1 MPAGT
6 EHGGITELDCDVEA
20 EEVWEAMR
28 TLKNGK
34 AGCPT
39 DGLVNELLKYGVAQ
53 GDTLSCILFD
63 FYIDG
68 LVQLV
73 YVQCPG
79 LPLQEQAKIAALL
92 FADDFTG
99 FATTPARL
107 QQLIDVVFAY
117 CRKWRLRANIESGK
131 STVMVF
137 HPTGKDQH
145 SPELPPVQDET
156 EYRGQQA
163 SWAG

>member
-1 MPAGT
+1 MLPRA
-6 EHGGITELDCDVEA
+6 IPCRA
-20 EEVWEAMR
+20 
-28 TLKNGK
+28 
-34 AGCPT
+34 
-39 DGLVNELLKYGVAQ
+39 
-53 GDTLSCILFD
+53 CILFD

-73 YVQCPG
+73 NEQCPG
-79 LPLQEQAKIAALL
+79 LPLQQQAKIAALL

-145 SPELPPVQDET
+145 SPEPAA
-156 EYRGQQA
+156 A
-163 SWAG
+163 SAG